1 MKYKEILH
9 QIIKSVRFFSRKK
22 KIALYVTYFK
32 KKDYNL
38 VNRCLKTS
46 YILTVNKFTNTF
58 EKKIG
63 WGLKFVI
70 VCLYLFVCL
79 SLEGK
84 LVIEKNVCVVFKYMC
99 PSTGRM
105 FL

>member
-58 EKKIG
+58 EKKIKK
-63 WGLKFVI
+63 LTKSKF
-70 VCLYLFVCL
+70 
-79 SLEGK
+79 
-84 LVIEKNVCVVFKYMC
+84 
-99 PSTGRM
+99 STVTINGTSAIQIAIRS
-105 FL
+105 FGI